1 MSQPN
6 AASVKEKKTSDKDL
20 DLSNCNR
27 GVWLVKVPKYIADRW
42 ESVEPNATV
51 GKVKLAKRPGE
62 KPLITLS
69 LDDKVSQQ
77 VVFKNVL
84 FRSLAHYIYT
94 VVNFSIIDFRL
105 SQSGMIHKMLKTE
118 LQMAVSNLLHR
129 VSPIYP
135 QLSKKF
141 LKIINL

>member
-6 AASVKEKKTSDKDL
+6 AATAKEKKTSDKDL

-77 VVFKNVL
+77 VVFKNVSGFISFTCTIYLHCCKL
-84 FRSLAHYIYT
+84 F
-94 VVNFSIIDFRL
+94 N
-105 SQSGMIHKMLKTE
+105 
-118 LQMAVSNLLHR
+118 HR
-129 VSPIYP
+129 
-135 QLSKKF
+135 F
-141 LKIINL
+141 